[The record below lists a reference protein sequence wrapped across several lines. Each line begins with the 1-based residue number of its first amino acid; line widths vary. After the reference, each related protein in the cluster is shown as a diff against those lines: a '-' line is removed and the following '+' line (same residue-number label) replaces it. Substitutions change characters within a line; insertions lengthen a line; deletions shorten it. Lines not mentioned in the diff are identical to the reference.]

1 MVAIYPYR
9 KTGSAPA
16 DVLRIAMT
24 TKLSHHQQYLIE
36 EFAEAY
42 VDKRMER
49 RELLR
54 RVVLLTG
61 SVPLTA
67 TMLFAL
73 GCGDSDDDAP
83 AAAATA
89 TTVPAP
95 FATTEAGVGP
105 GVPATDPSIIGAD
118 IKLKGQAGDVLAY
131 MARPAREGTYPA
143 VLIIHE
149 NQGLLEHFK
158 DVARRFAKEG
168 FVGLS
173 IDLLSRKGGTTT
185 DMAAVMQAYRELTT
199 ADFVADMKSS
209 LDYLKAQPFV
219 KPAALGVTGFCFGGT
234 QTWSILMNA
243 PELKAAIPFYG
254 SLDPALQPDLAKTK
268 AAVMVVY
275 GGNDA
280 RITAQAPMI
289 EEQLK
294 AAGQPYEIKIYEGA
308 GHAFFN
314 EGRGA
319 PYNATA
325 SADAWKS
332 MLGWF
337 RKYLT
342 A

>member
-1 MVAIYPYR
+1 
-9 KTGSAPA
+9 
-16 DVLRIAMT
+16 MT

-42 VDKRMER
+42 VERRMER

-67 TMLFAL
+67 SMLLTL
-73 GCGDSDDDAP
+73 GCADSDDDAP
-83 AAAATA
+83 SAAATA
-89 TTVPAP
+89 VPAP

-105 GVPATDPSIIGAD
+105 GVSATDPSIVAGD
-118 IKLKGQAGDVLAY
+118 VRFKGQASDVLAY
-131 MARPAREGTYPA
+131 LARPAREGAYPA
-143 VLIIHE
+143 VLIVHE
-149 NQGLLEHFK
+149 NQGLIEHFK
-158 DVARRFAKEG
+158 DVARRIAKEG
-168 FVGLS
+168 FVGLA
-173 IDLLSRKGGTTT
+173 IDLLSRKGGTST
-185 DMAAVMQAYRELTT
+185 DLAAIMQAYRELRSE
-199 ADFVADMKSS
+199 DFVADMKSG
-209 LDYLKAQPFV
+209 LDYLKTQDFV
-219 KPAALGVTGFCFGGT
+219 KPAALGALGFCFGGNET
-234 QTWSILMNA
+234 FSLLLNA
-243 PELKAAIPFYG
+243 PELKAAVPFYG
-254 SLDPALQPDLAKTK
+254 TLDPALQPELAKTK
-268 AAVMVVY
+268 AAVLVVY

-280 RITAQAPMI
+280 RVTAQRPMI

-294 AAGQPYEIKIYEGA
+294 ASGQPYEIKVYEGA

-319 PYNATA
+319 PYNAAA

-332 MLGWF
+332 TLAWF